1 MMKRRHFQHSAIA
14 SLVTLPALP
23 AWAQGAAHRELA
35 RPASVET
42 PAPRI
47 EVVDFFW
54 YGCPHCNAFAPL
66 LESWVGR
73 LPADMSVRRAPVS
86 FQPSFAAHQR
96 LYFTLE
102 AMGQVQALHRR
113 VFASIHVGRQRLD
126 TQAAVFAWAR
136 SQKELDAARFEQL
149 FASFGIV
156 SKAQRSTQLQ
166 EAYGVTGVPA
176 LGVAGRYVVDGGTA
190 GDMTRALAE
199 VDRLVDQLRRARRG

>member
-1 MMKRRHFQHSAIA
+1 MKRRHFQQTALA
-14 SLVTLPALP
+14 SLATLPALA
-23 AWAQGAAHRELA
+23 AWAQGVAHRELA
-35 RPASVET
+35 RPASVEA
-42 PAPRI
+42 PPPRI

-66 LESWVGR
+66 LESWVER
-73 LPADMSVRRAPVS
+73 LPADVSVRRAPVS

-126 TQAAVFAWAR
+126 TQASVFEWAR
-136 SQKELDAARFEQL
+136 AQKDLDTARFEQL
-149 FASFGIV
+149 FASFGIAT
-156 SKAQRSTQLQ
+156 KAQRATQLQ
-166 EAYGVTGVPA
+166 EAYGITGVPA